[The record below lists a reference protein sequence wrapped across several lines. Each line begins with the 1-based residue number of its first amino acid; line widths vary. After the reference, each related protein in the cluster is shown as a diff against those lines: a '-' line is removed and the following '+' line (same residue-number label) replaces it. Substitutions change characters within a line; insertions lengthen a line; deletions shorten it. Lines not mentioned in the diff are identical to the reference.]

1 MLDFLLSQMKAA
13 GEICRAEQRQLQDT
27 DVEYKSGKE
36 IVTRVDKEVE
46 SFLRDR
52 INETYPDHGI
62 IGEEGG
68 TTLGEARHCWI
79 IDPIDGTT
87 SYLFG
92 QSYYSISVALR
103 VDNELTV
110 ASVYAPELGQ
120 LFHAERGNG
129 AFLNGERIAVS
140 SRNRLEEA
148 VLSTGFACLRSG
160 WEDNNLTYFNRLVPR
175 ILDIRRC
182 GSAALDMAYVACG
195 KYDGFWELN
204 LNIYDIAAGV
214 LLVEEAGGRVCDFN
228 GGSAYPEQGI
238 VAANRA
244 LTAAILPILE

>member
-13 GEICRAEQRQLQDT
+13 GRICVAEQRQLQDI
-27 DVEYKSGKE
+27 DVEYKDGKE
-36 IVTRVDKEVE
+36 IVTRVDKQVE
-46 SFLRDR
+46 AFLRDR
-52 INETYPDHGI
+52 INKTFNNHGI
-62 IGEEGG
+62 IGEEEG
-68 TTLGEARHCWI
+68 TTKGDSRYCWI

-103 VDNELTV
+103 VDDEFAI
-110 ASVYAPELGQ
+110 ASVYAPALGQ
-120 LFHAERGNG
+120 LFHAERGKG

-140 SRNRLEEA
+140 GRSRLEEA

-160 WEDNNLTYFNRLVPR
+160 WEENNLTYFNRLVPR

-182 GSAALDMAYVACG
+182 GSAALDMAYVASG

-204 LNIYDIAAGV
+204 LNIYDIAAGI
-214 LLVEEAGGRVCDFN
+214 LLVEEAGGKVCDFK
-228 GGSAYPEQGI
+228 GGHGYPEQGI
-238 VAANRA
+238 VAANPQ
-244 LTAAILPILE
+244 LTSLMLPYLE

>member
-1 MLDFLLSQMKAA
+1 MLDFLLAQMKAA
-13 GEICRAEQRQLQDT
+13 GEICTAEQQQLVDG
-27 DVEYKSGKE
+27 DIEHKSGKE
-36 IVTRVDKEVE
+36 IVTRVDRQVE
-46 SFLRDR
+46 RFLRER

-62 IGEEGG
+62 IGEEDG
-68 TTLGEARHCWI
+68 TTKGDARCCWI

-103 VDNELTV
+103 VDGAYTV
-110 ASVYAPELGQ
+110 ASVYAPALGQ
-120 LFHAERGNG
+120 LFHAERGCG
-129 AFLNGERIAVS
+129 AFLNGSPISVS
-140 SRNRLEEA
+140 KRVKLEEA

-160 WEDNNLTYFNRLVPR
+160 WEHNNLTYFNRLVPR

-182 GSAALDMAYVACG
+182 GSAAIDMAYVACG

-214 LLVEEAGGRVCDFN
+214 LLIEEAGGMVCDFR
-228 GGSAYPEQGI
+228 GGDAYPEEGI
-238 VAANRA
+238 VAANKE
-244 LTAAILPILE
+244 LTAAILPWLE